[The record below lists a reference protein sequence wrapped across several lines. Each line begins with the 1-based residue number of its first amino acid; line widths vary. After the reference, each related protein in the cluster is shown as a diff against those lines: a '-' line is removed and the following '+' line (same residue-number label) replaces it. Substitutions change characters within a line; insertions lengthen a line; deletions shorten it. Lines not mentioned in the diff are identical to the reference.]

1 MQGMSI
7 PISLRCLKMSLF
19 AQEVLS
25 GMGGGGAAFG
35 TKFEMSKC
43 V

>member
-1 MQGMSI
+1 
-7 PISLRCLKMSLF
+7 MSLF

-35 TKFEMSKC
+35 TEIEMSKC
-43 V
+43 FL